1 MVGVYNK
8 YMDKKL
14 RRLDRTLAFEG
25 EVVDLYKDKMEYPD
39 GSIHNWDF
47 VCHKK
52 GYGACILPVLSDG
65 RILLIRQFRPAV
77 DDTIL
82 EIPAGGIEPDDE
94 STLVC
99 AQRELVEETGYTSD
113 SFSHLLR
120 IQVAV
125 AYCNEWLDIYLAR
138 DCKKSETGKQL
149 DEGEDISNEVY
160 EVSELMKMIS
170 EGKIQDSKT
179 VAAITAY
186 AAGMGQQ

>member
-1 MVGVYNK
+1 MENK
-8 YMDKKL
+8 LK
-14 RRLDRTLAFEG
+14 RLDRTIAFEG
-25 EVVDLYKDKMEYPD
+25 EVVDLYKDKMQYPD

-52 GYGACILPVLSDG
+52 GYGACILPVLPDG
-65 RILLIRQFRPAV
+65 KILLIRQFRPAV

-82 EIPAGGIEPDDE
+82 EIPAGGIEPGDE

-99 AQRELVEETGYTSD
+99 ARRELVEETGYTSD
-113 SFSHLLR
+113 DFSHLLR

-138 DCKKSETGKQL
+138 NCEKAASGKQL

-170 EGKIQDSKT
+170 EGQIQDAKT

-186 AAGMGQQ
+186 AAGMGRE